1 MKIGGLQKLSLIDC
15 PGRIVATVFLIGC
28 NFHCP
33 YCQNPELVDPK
44 KIKNQPIISQAE
56 FFKFLDQRKD
66 FLEGVCITG
75 GEPTIHSDLFNFV
88 KKIKQ
93 KGFLVKLDTNGSK
106 PELLK
111 KMIDAGLLDFIAMDI
126 KNSPSN
132 YAKTA
137 GRKVDLNKIRK
148 SIDLIRN
155 SGIDYEFRITVAPSL
170 VKKEDIEE
178 IGKWLKGVRKF
189 VLQQFQNKKVLE
201 KSFQKI
207 EPYSEKILKDFQKI
221 LKKYIKEVEL
231 RI

>member
-1 MKIGGLQKLSLIDC
+1 MKIGGLEKLSLVDY
-15 PGRIVATVFLIGC
+15 PGKIGATVFLIGC
-28 NFHCP
+28 DFKCP
-33 YCQNPELVDPK
+33 YCQNPELVDPE
-44 KIKNQPIISQAE
+44 KIKNQPVVSQAE
-56 FFKFLDQRKD
+56 FFKFLDERKH

-111 KMIDAGLLDFIAMDI
+111 KLINARLLDFIAMDI

-155 SGIDYEFRITVAPSL
+155 SGIDYEFRITVAPTL
-170 VKKEDIEE
+170 VKKEEIEE
-178 IGKWLKGVRKF
+178 IGKWLKGVKKF
-189 VLQQFQNKKVLE
+189 ALQQFQNQKVLDKVFE
-201 KSFQKI
+201 KIQA
-207 EPYSEKILKDFQKI
+207 YSEKILKDFQKI

-231 RI
+231 RL